1 MLASFSP
8 SCTLLFSH
16 MKAFALSKHTRSFT
30 PPIILSHC
38 FTCVLLTSAT
48 SLCKNV
54 MSTSRHTLNSTYS
67 GKVFCLPGVCSC
79 SIVSNSLWPHGVKLT
94 RLLCPWDFPGKNT
107 AVGCHFLLRGIFP
120 SPGSNPY
127 LLHLL
132 HWQVDSLP
140 LGRFLAW
147 EAPGSPRSYKTAR
160 EEEKLNS
167 TLLGSSGWSK
177 NEIDVRQE
185 NKIK

>member
-1 MLASFSP
+1 MLASSP

-16 MKAFALSKHTRSFT
+16 MKAFALSEHTRSFT

-54 MSTSRHTLNSTYS
+54 MSTSRHILNSTYS
-67 GKVFCLPGVCSC
+67 GKVFCLLCACSC
-79 SIVSNSLWPHGVKLT
+79 STVSYSLRLRGVKPI

-107 AVGCHFLLRGIFP
+107 RVGCHFLLQGIFP
-120 SPGSNPY
+120 GPELNPY

-132 HWQVDSLP
+132 HWLVDSLP
-140 LGRFLAW
+140 LGRFFTW
-147 EAPGSPRSYKTAR
+147 EVPGSPRSYETVR

-167 TLLGSSGWSK
+167 TLLGSYGWSE
-177 NEIDVRQE
+177 NETDVRQE
-185 NKIK
+185 NNRK

>member
-107 AVGCHFLLRGIFP
+107 AVGCHFLLQGIFWTQGSNCHFP
-120 SPGSNPY
+120 FDKSTGSSIASPVPGS
-127 LLHLL
+127 
-132 HWQVDSLP
+132 QSLSSS
-140 LGRFLAW
+140 LC
-147 EAPGSPRSYKTAR
+147 
-160 EEEKLNS
+160 
-167 TLLGSSGWSK
+167 TLYS
-177 NEIDVRQE
+177 
-185 NKIK
+185 

>member
-1 MLASFSP
+1 MPFLAQNSCMTSIPVPPELSVDWLPSGQPPLIYSRPSSPPHPQHCMKMERRSLASEPLVKQRQQTPPQGLLKGLNEATSENVWHTLENSQLMLASFSP

-79 SIVSNSLWPHGVKLT
+79 SIVSNSL
-94 RLLCPWDFPGKNT
+94 
-107 AVGCHFLLRGIFP
+107 
-120 SPGSNPY
+120 
-127 LLHLL
+127 
-132 HWQVDSLP
+132 
-140 LGRFLAW
+140 
-147 EAPGSPRSYKTAR
+147 
-160 EEEKLNS
+160 
-167 TLLGSSGWSK
+167 
-177 NEIDVRQE
+177 
-185 NKIK
+185 